1 MRSRLVIN
9 LQAAMLDPLLEE
21 KIREQIRTHK
31 VLIYMKGTPE
41 MPMCGFSYTAVRILD
56 SLGFPYTAIN
66 VLEDPE
72 LRQGIK
78 EFSNW
83 PTLPQIYIN
92 GEFIGG
98 CDILQEMHAR
108 NELRPLVEAAF
119 AKADP

>member
-1 MRSRLVIN
+1 
-9 LQAAMLDPLLEE
+9 MLDPLLEE

-41 MPMCGFSYTAVRILD
+41 MPQCGFSYTAVRILD

-72 LRQGIK
+72 IRQGIK
-78 EFSNW
+78 VFSNW
-83 PTLPQIYIN
+83 PTIPQIYIN
-92 GEFIGG
+92 GQFIGG

-119 AKADP
+119 AQADSQP